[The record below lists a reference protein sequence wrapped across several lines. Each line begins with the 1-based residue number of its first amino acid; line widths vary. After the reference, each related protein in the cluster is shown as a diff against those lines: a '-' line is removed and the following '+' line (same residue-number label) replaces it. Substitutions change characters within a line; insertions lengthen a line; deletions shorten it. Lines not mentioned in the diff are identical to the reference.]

1 MTSEIFKEC
10 FHAEFVSS
18 ARRKMKE
25 IYVSEKAIHI
35 LDNEPTHSTD
45 LTSDDGKLSVFF
57 LPANYTPLLQHVI
70 LTGNK
75 IILL

>member
-1 MTSEIFKEC
+1 
-10 FHAEFVSS
+10 
-18 ARRKMKE
+18 MKE

-35 LDNEPTHSTD
+35 LDNEPTYSTD